1 VKRLFYDVADGQRLG
16 MKMESHVD
24 VRFAAPVKLAT
35 SGAANGNLSVRGGA
49 SRHRNDKGA
58 LRMIF
63 GMRVRGALLG
73 TLIMLAVPVAASLA
87 AMVASSPAAAQTVQ
101 SIVVEGNRR
110 VELDTIRSYF
120 KPGPNGV
127 LDQGRIDDGLKALI
141 ETGLFQDVRISR
153 PGGKIVVTVVENP
166 VIGRVAFEGNKK
178 VKDDQLTAEI
188 QSKPRGTFSRP
199 MVQSD
204 AQRIAEIYRHSGRY
218 DVRVT
223 PEIIEQPNNRV
234 DLVFTIVEGSKTGIK
249 SIEFIGNQAYSSY
262 RLRDIIKT
270 RESNLLSFLGGAD
283 TYDPDRVE
291 ADRDLIRRFYLKHGY
306 ADVQVVAALTEYD
319 PARGGFLVTF
329 KIEEGQQ
336 YRVASVEFTSS
347 IVTLDGNT
355 LRSYSHVY
363 VGSVYNA
370 EALEK
375 SVEEMQIE
383 ASRRGYAF
391 AIVRPRG
398 DRNFEAHTVS
408 IVFGIDEGPR
418 TYIER
423 INIKG
428 NTRTRD
434 YVIRRE
440 FDLSEGDA
448 YNRALVDRAERRLK
462 NLDYFKNVKI
472 TTEPGSSSD
481 RVVLIVDLEEKSTG
495 DFSVSGG
502 YSTTDG
508 ALGEVSISER
518 NFLGRGL
525 FAKAAVTYGQYA
537 RGASLSFVDPYL
549 LDYRVAGGLDISY
562 REQLPNSYISYGTKT
577 MGFSP
582 RLGFALREDL
592 SLQVRYSLYE
602 QEITL
607 PYYLANCNNNP
618 ANGMLA
624 FNPSPAWVAANAP
637 GTPPGGT
644 VTAGGQTATDAT
656 GLGLWCYS
664 DGEAS
669 LPVRK
674 ELASG
679 KTLTSSVGYSLSYNT
694 LDNNKNPTDGLLINF
709 SQDFAGVGGDVSYLK
724 TTIDGKYYA
733 PLVSD
738 IVGLIHVQSG
748 ILNRASSELRM
759 LDQFQMG
766 PNLVRGF
773 APNGIGPR
781 DINPFGTQDALGG
794 TKYWGASFELQMPFW
809 FLPKEVGLKGA
820 VYADAG
826 SLWDYQGPTNWALTG
841 EVNVPG
847 CIKPTQTPVVTSG
860 TCLGL
865 QYDDTNIIRTAVG
878 VGLIWASPFGP
889 LRFDYAFP
897 LTKGQ
902 YDRVQQFK
910 FGGGTS
916 F

>member
-1 VKRLFYDVADGQRLG
+1 
-16 MKMESHVD
+16 MKMKLPCN
-24 VRFAAPVKLAT
+24 RTFAAPAKLAT
-35 SGAANGNLSVRGGA
+35 SRAIDGNLLVRRGA
-49 SRHRNDKGA
+49 GRQWNDKGA
-58 LRMIF
+58 SRMNF
-63 GMRVRGALLG
+63 GMRVRGGLFAAL
-73 TLIMLAVPVAASLA
+73 IMFAMPVAMLAVLLVPSA
-87 AMVASSPAAAQTVQ
+87 AAAQTVS
-101 SIVVEGNRR
+101 SIQVEGNRR
-110 VELDTIRSYF
+110 VEIETIRSYF
-120 KPGPNGV
+120 KAGPGGR
-127 LDQGRIDDGLKALI
+127 LDQASIDDGLKALI
-141 ETGLFQDVRISR
+141 ETGLFQDVRISTS
-153 PGGKIVVTVVENP
+153 GGRLVVTVVENP

-178 VKDDQLTAEI
+178 VKDEQLSAEI
-188 QSKPRGTFSRP
+188 QSKPRGTLSRP
-199 MVQSD
+199 MVQAD
-204 AQRIAEIYRHSGRY
+204 AQRIAEIYRRSGRY
-218 DVRVT
+218 DVRVN
-223 PEIIEQPNNRV
+223 PEIIEQPNNRI
-234 DLVFTIVEGSKTGIK
+234 DLIFTITEGSKTGVK

-262 RLRDIIKT
+262 RLRDVIKT

-283 TYDPDRVE
+283 VYDPDRVE
-291 ADRDLIRRFYLKHGY
+291 ADRDLIRRYYLKHGF

-319 PARGGFLVTF
+319 PERRGFLVTF

-336 YRVASVEFTSS
+336 YRVGSVEFQSS
-347 IVTLDGNT
+347 IATLDPNA
-355 LRSYSHVY
+355 LRSFSRVY
-363 VGSVYNA
+363 VGSLYNA

-398 DRNFEAHTVS
+398 DRNFETHTVS
-408 IVFGIDEGPR
+408 IVFAVDEGPR

-423 INIKG
+423 INVRG

-440 FDLSEGDA
+440 FDISEGDA

-462 NLDYFKNVKI
+462 NLDFFKNVKI

-481 RVVLIVDLEEKSTG
+481 RVILVVDLEEKSTG

-525 FAKAAVTYGQYA
+525 FAKAALTYGQYA
-537 RGASLSFVDPYL
+537 RGVSLSFVEPYL
-549 LDYRVAGGLDISY
+549 LDYRVALGLDVFY

-577 MGFSP
+577 LGFSP

-592 SLQVRYSLYE
+592 SLQLRYSIY
-602 QEITL
+602 QQQISL
-607 PYYLANCNNNP
+607 PGYLANCNNNP
-618 ANGMLA
+618 GNSLLA
-624 FNPSPAWVAANAP
+624 FNPSPAWVNANGIPAAVAL
-637 GTPPGGT
+637 G
-644 VTAGGQTATDAT
+644 ATDAS
-656 GLGLWCYS
+656 GVGLWCYS

-674 ELASG
+674 ELQSG
-679 KTLTSSVGYSLSYNT
+679 QTLTSALGYSLNYNT
-694 LDNNKNPTDGLLINF
+694 LDNNKNPTDGLLVDF
-709 SQDFAGVGGDVSYLK
+709 RQDFAGVGGDVTYLK
-724 TTIDGKYYA
+724 SAVDAKYYT
-733 PLVSD
+733 PLVAD
-738 IVGLIHVQSG
+738 IVGLIHVQGG
-748 ILNRASSELRM
+748 ILNQIGNNEIRM
-759 LDQFQMG
+759 LDHFQMG

-781 DINPFGTQDALGG
+781 DINPFGTGDALGG
-794 TKYWGASFELQMPFW
+794 TKYWGASAELQMPFW

-826 SLWDYQGPTNWALTG
+826 ALFDYKGPTSWAATG
-841 EVNVPG
+841 EINTPG
-847 CIKPTQTPVVTSG
+847 CARPTTNPILSPG

-865 QYDDTNIIRTAVG
+865 QYDSGDVVRTSVG

-889 LRFDYAFP
+889 LRFDYAVP

-902 YDRVQQFK
+902 FDRVQQFK

>member
-1 VKRLFYDVADGQRLG
+1 MNV
-16 MKMESHVD
+16 
-24 VRFAAPVKLAT
+24 
-35 SGAANGNLSVRGGA
+35 
-49 SRHRNDKGA
+49 
-58 LRMIF
+58 
-63 GMRVRGALLG
+63 GMRVRGGLLAALV
-73 TLIMLAVPVAASLA
+73 MFAMPVAATLATMLVSL
-87 AMVASSPAAAQTVQ
+87 PAAAQGVE
-101 SIVVEGNRR
+101 SIQVEGNRR
-110 VELDTIRSYF
+110 VEIDTIRSYF
-120 KPGPNGV
+120 KAGPGGR
-127 LDQGRIDDGLKALI
+127 LDQAQIDDGLKALI
-141 ETGLFQDVRISR
+141 ETGLFQDVKISQEK
-153 PGGKIVVTVVENP
+153 GHVLVTVIENP

-178 VKDDQLTAEI
+178 IKDEQLTAEI
-188 QSKPRGTFSRP
+188 QSKPRGTLSRP

-234 DLVFTIVEGSKTGIK
+234 DLVFTINEGQKTGVK
-249 SIEFIGNQAYSSY
+249 SVEFIGNSAFSSY
-262 RLRDIIKT
+262 RLKDIIKT
-270 RESNLLSFLGGAD
+270 HEWNLLSFLGGGD
-283 TYDPDRVE
+283 VYDPDRVE

-319 PARGGFLVTF
+319 PEKKGFLVTF

-336 YRVASVEFTSS
+336 YRVGSVNFQSS
-347 IVTLDGNT
+347 IASLDGNT
-355 LRSYSHVY
+355 LRNFSQVN
-363 VGSVYNA
+363 VGSLYNA

-375 SVEEMQIE
+375 SVEDMQIE

-398 DRNFEAHTVS
+398 DRNFEAHTVT
-408 IVFGIDEGPR
+408 ITFAIDEGPR

-423 INIKG
+423 INIRG

-440 FDLSEGDA
+440 FDIAEGDA

-462 NLDYFKNVKI
+462 NLDFFKSVKI

-481 RVVLIVDLEEKSTG
+481 RIILVVDLEEKSTG

-525 FAKAAVTYGQYA
+525 FAKASVTYGQFA
-537 RGASLSFVDPYL
+537 RGLSLSYVDPYL
-549 LDYRVAGGLDISY
+549 LDYRVALGMDAFY
-562 REQLPNSYISYGTKT
+562 REQLANNFIAYGTKT
-577 MGFSP
+577 IGFSP

-592 SLQVRYSLYE
+592 SLQVRYSIY
-602 QEITL
+602 QQQITL
-607 PYYLANCNNNP
+607 PTNLANCNNIVGGNGVLPFNP
-618 ANGMLA
+618 TPAFVNANG
-624 FNPSPAWVAANAP
+624 ANGA
-637 GTPPGGT
+637 
-644 VTAGGQTATDAT
+644 VDASGV
-656 GLGLWCYS
+656 GLFCFS

-674 ELASG
+674 ELANGAS
-679 KTLTSSVGYSLSYNT
+679 LTSSIGYSLDYNT
-694 LDNNKNPTDGLLINF
+694 LDNNKNPTDGLFIDF
-709 SQDFAGVGGDVSYLK
+709 KQDFAGIGGNVSYLK
-724 TTIDGKYYA
+724 SAIDGKFYT

-738 IVGLIHVQSG
+738 IVGLLHLQGG
-748 ILNRASSELRM
+748 ILNKVGNNELRM

-794 TKYWGASFELQMPFW
+794 TQYWGASYELQMPFW

-826 SLWDYQGPTNWALTG
+826 GLYNYQGPQTWAQTG
-841 EVNVPG
+841 ELTTPFNSN
-847 CIKPTQTPVVTSG
+847 CIKPTQATGGAAATAG
-860 TCLGL
+860 TCTGL
-865 QYDDTNIIRTAVG
+865 VFDDSKVVRTSVG

-889 LRFDYAFP
+889 LRFDYAIP

-902 YDRVQQFK
+902 FDRVQQFK